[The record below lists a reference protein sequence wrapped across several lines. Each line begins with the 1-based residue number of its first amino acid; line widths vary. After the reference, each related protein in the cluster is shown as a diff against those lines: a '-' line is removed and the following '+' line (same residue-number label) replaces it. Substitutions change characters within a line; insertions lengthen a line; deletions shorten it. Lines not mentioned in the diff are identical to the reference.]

1 MFVVSSGMNK
11 FNSKEPLMKLIK
23 KDSSVKM
30 PVEVDMTSMLLFT
43 QEQEPTF
50 AEKRL
55 ALSNLSKVNPVVPD

>member
-1 MFVVSSGMNK
+1 
-11 FNSKEPLMKLIK
+11 MKLIK